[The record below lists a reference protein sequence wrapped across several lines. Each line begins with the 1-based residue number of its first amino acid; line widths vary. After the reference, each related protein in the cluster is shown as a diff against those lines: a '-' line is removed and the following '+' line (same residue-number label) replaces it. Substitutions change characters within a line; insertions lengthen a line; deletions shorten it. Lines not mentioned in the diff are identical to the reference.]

1 MKLQELN
8 LRPCLVG
15 NRRALFHT
23 WEQFA
28 NVVPPG
34 MAIGSAPGG
43 QVATM
48 FGIVEYEDGTVDEV
62 QPKMIRFVDI
72 ATDMEGVH

>member
-1 MKLQELN
+1 MSLKH
-8 LRPCLVG
+8 LRPCVVG
-15 NRRALFHT
+15 NKLALFHT

-48 FGIVEYEDGTVDEV
+48 FGIVEYEDGSIDEV
-62 QPKMIRFVDI
+62 QPKTIRFVDI
-72 ATDMEGVH
+72 ATDMTEIH